1 MRITSFV
8 LRTSRTRAPVVVSA
22 RPGLVLTIPASVV
35 LPPAI
40 TAPRLLF
47 PPAAA
52 LALVHPRIR
61 VARSVDSGSG
71 STSRPADA
79 QSGPVSAATTAD
91 AAAFF
96 APGVPMSIVPP
107 LPISVSVSK
116 PFPATTMAIAVVVF
130 RHALE

>member
-52 LALVHPRIR
+52 LALVHPRIG

-79 QSGPVSAATTAD
+79 QSGPVSAATAAD
-91 AAAFF
+91 AFF
-96 APGVPMSIVPP
+96 APGVPISIVPP

-116 PFPATTMAIAVVVF
+116 PFPATMMAIAVVVF